1 MNIRNIAWV
10 AKLAVLAVVAVVA
23 VVAFSAW
30 RGADGNG
37 KEVAANAQKLEEG
50 WKAAARIV
58 GEGRLVAYPGAQVTV
73 SAESAAVVERI
84 AVKEKSAVKRGE
96 LIAEMKSADL
106 QAALAEAQAGVAEAE
121 TNLKLADAEVER
133 AEKLLATGVATR
145 QLLDRSIR
153 DRDAA
158 KARGELAWA
167 TVKRVDAA
175 IAKTRIAS
183 PIDGVVI
190 DRYAHPGEMLDVGRP
205 LVTIANLK
213 LTRVEAEIDEYDAGQ
228 IAVGSA
234 VAVTAEGYDGMSWK
248 GHVEEVPDAVT
259 SRSLKPQDPGKPSD
273 TRVLVVKV
281 ALDEPT
287 PLKLGQRVEVAISA
301 GSSQPEIIP

>member
-1 MNIRNIAWV
+1 MNIRKIAWM
-10 AKLAVLAVVAVVA
+10 AKLAKLAILAVLAVVAV
-23 VVAFSAW
+23 SAW
-30 RGADGNG
+30 RGADGGG
-37 KEVAANAQKLEEG
+37 KKEADQAARKSEKAG
-50 WKAAARIV
+50 KAAARIV

-73 SAESAAVVERI
+73 SAEIAAVVERM

-106 QAALAEAQAGVAEAE
+106 QAALGEAQAGVAEAE
-121 TNLKLADAEVER
+121 TNLKLAEAEVER

-145 QLLDRSIR
+145 QLLDKNIR

-158 KARGELAWA
+158 KARGELAGA
-167 TVKRVDAA
+167 TVKRIEAT
-175 IAKTRIAS
+175 IAKTRIVS

-190 DRYAHPGEMLDVGRP
+190 DRHAHPGEMLDVGRP
-205 LVTIANLK
+205 IVTIANLRR
-213 LTRVEAEIDEYDAGQ
+213 TRIEAEVDEYDAGRM
-228 IAVGSA
+228 AVGSP

-287 PLKLGQRVEVAISA
+287 PLKLGQRVEVAIAA
-301 GSSQPEIIP
+301 GSIAGE

>member
-1 MNIRNIAWV
+1 MSMKRIAWV
-10 AKLAVLAVVAVVA
+10 AKLAILALVA

-30 RGADGNG
+30 RGTDRDGGNG
-37 KEVAANAQKLEEG
+37 KKEAVQARKPDVAG
-50 WKAAARIV
+50 KAAARII
-58 GEGRLVAYPGAQVTV
+58 GEGRFVAYPGAQVTV
-73 SAESAAVVERI
+73 SAEIAAVVERI

-96 LIAEMKSADL
+96 LIADMKSADI
-106 QAALAEAQAGVAEAE
+106 QAALAEAQAGVAEAG

-158 KARGELAWA
+158 KARGELAVA
-167 TVKRVDAA
+167 TVKRIEAT
-175 IAKTRIAS
+175 IAKTRIVS

-190 DRYAHPGEMLDVGRP
+190 DRHAHPGEMLDVGRP

-213 LTRVEAEIDEYDAGQ
+213 RTRIEAEVDEYDAGR

-234 VAVTAEGYDGMSWK
+234 VVVTAEGYDGMSWK

-287 PLKLGQRVEVAISA
+287 PLKLGQRVEVAIA
-301 GSSQPEIIP
+301 AASSN